1 VQVRCSCG
9 AYPPED
15 ARFCH
20 KCARPLSDE
29 DHVLL
34 TTLAAEAVA
43 PVVTTSA
50 VEPPPLPQVV
60 ASAIN
65 FRNPRAVTVSI
76 MVAVLTLLLLFSLAT
91 VAPAS
96 VPFVFCAGG
105 FLATIVYTRRTGESI
120 SAQSGARMGFMT
132 CLWAFV
138 VILLMSCLLV
148 AMLASP
154 EARQAIQQQSS
165 TAFQGNPQ
173 MADAMAKTLKSLD
186 NPSAFIMNL
195 LFGILFMFCMWS
207 LLSMLGGII
216 AAKLAR
222 RQ

>member
-1 VQVRCSCG
+1 MQVRCSCG

-20 KCARPLSDE
+20 KCARPLYEE
-29 DHVLL
+29 DHVRLIE
-34 TTLAAEAVA
+34 LAAEAVPTPVAA
-43 PVVTTSA
+43 PI
-50 VEPPPLPQVV
+50 EPPPLPAA
-60 ASAIN
+60 ASNIN
-65 FRNPRAVTVSI
+65 FHNSRAVTVSI
-76 MVAVLTLLLLFSLAT
+76 MVAALTLLLLFTLAT
-91 VAPAS
+91 VAPPV

-120 SAQSGARMGFMT
+120 SVQSGARMGFMT

-138 VILLMSCLLV
+138 VILLMSCLVV
-148 AMLASP
+148 AMLSNP
-154 EARQAIQQQSS
+154 EARQTIQQQTP

-186 NPSAFIMNL
+186 NPSEFIVNL
-195 LFGILFMFCMWS
+195 AFGIVFMFCIWS
-207 LLSMLGGII
+207 LLSMLGGIL

-222 RQ
+222 RP